1 MLMLRDVEEDVEEML
16 RDTALVGMLRDT
28 ALVGL
33 VAGAFRG
40 SRSFIGQRKLE
51 RLA

>member
-1 MLMLRDVEEDVEEML
+1 MLMLRDVEEDVEGHRE
-16 RDTALVGMLRDT
+16 MLRDT